1 MADYNSCTLGSVTL
15 TSIDARCDGSTGGIK
30 YILIANRDDVTATIS
45 TDSNELQYI
54 DSIKVAT
61 GKKFEKWSFRKNTG
75 SYTSTLATDASL
87 GNNTVTTEV
96 NLQFSKA
103 EVSKRLAI
111 QTAINANAVVIICDA
126 YNKFVYLGLE
136 NEVSITAA
144 TMQSG
149 TATGDLSGFTL
160 TFQDI
165 ATELPHFV
173 DDTKVD
179 IDKLLEEAV

>member
-1 MADYNSCTLGSVTL
+1 MQEY
-15 TSIDARCDGSTGGIK
+15 ARCDGSVGGIK
-30 YILIANRDDVTATIS
+30 RILIANRDDVTATIG
-45 TDSNELQYI
+45 TETNELQYI
-54 DSIKVAT
+54 DSITVAT
-61 GKKFEKWSFRKNTG
+61 GKKFEQWRFRKNTG
-75 SYTSTLATDASL
+75 SYTSTLATDPAI

-96 NLQFSKA
+96 TLQFSKA
-103 EVSKRLAI
+103 EVQKRLLI
-111 QTAINANAVVIICDA
+111 QTAINANAVVIIEDM
-126 YNKFVYLGLE
+126 YGKYVYLGLE

-173 DDTKVD
+173 DDTKVN
-179 IDKLLEEAV
+179 IEKLLEAAV